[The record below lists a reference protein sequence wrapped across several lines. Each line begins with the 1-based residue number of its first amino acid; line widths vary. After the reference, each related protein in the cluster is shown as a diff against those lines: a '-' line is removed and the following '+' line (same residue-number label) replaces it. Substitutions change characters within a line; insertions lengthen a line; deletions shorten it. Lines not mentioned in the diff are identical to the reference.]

1 MKKMSKTSSPTK
13 KQKNNRLS
21 GPPALYSPPGGCSV
35 ENESVQGSPTDLQGL
50 VEFFE
55 LILNNVYSGIIVCDT
70 ECRIVFM
77 NQVYA
82 KLLNIDRQAAV
93 GRHIKEYFPASR
105 LSHVIASG
113 RSELGQK
120 CSLRTDTPLLLV
132 NRIPLRNRGTVVGVI
147 LQTIFRDYKAF
158 TDLVA
163 RLNLLEKEVKFYKK
177 GLNSVL
183 SARYTF
189 DAIIGESPAIKD
201 AKRLSIKYAQTD
213 APVLILGATGTGK
226 ELFAHAVHNA
236 SPRHDGPFVC
246 VNCAAIPKELLESE
260 LFGYESGAFTGA
272 SPRGKPGQ
280 IELAH
285 RGTLYLDEIGDLPFN
300 AQAKLL
306 RVLES
311 KTLDRVGSVKS
322 VDVDFRLVAATNK
335 NLKELISRNKFR
347 EDLYYRLNTM
357 TVFIPPLSKRIND
370 IPLLIEHLLNTL
382 ERPEMKV
389 TERAMKRLQR
399 YPWPGN
405 VRELKN
411 AVERAV
417 SLTESDT
424 IDSGQLPEEITRRE
438 PDAEKV
444 FDLSDSTLAEEVV
457 NFEKNV
463 IAKTLALNKGNMAKT
478 SRILGISRSTLYEK
492 CRQHGLLRK

>member
-1 MKKMSKTSSPTK
+1 MHRKTNSTQ
-13 KQKNNRLS
+13 KQNSCRPENLS
-21 GPPALYSPPGGCSV
+21 AQCSASEECPV
-35 ENESVQGSPTDLQGL
+35 ENEVAQGSPTDLQSH

-70 ECRIVFM
+70 DCRIIFM
-77 NQVYA
+77 NQIYA
-82 KLLNIDRQAAV
+82 RLLNINRHAAV

-132 NRIPLRNRGTVVGVI
+132 NRIPLRRRGSVVGVI

-177 GLNSVL
+177 GLNCVL

-189 DAIIGESPAIKD
+189 DAIIGESSAIKE
-201 AKRLSIKYAQTD
+201 AKRFSTKYAQTD

-236 SPRHDGPFVC
+236 SPRHKGPFVC
-246 VNCAAIPKELLESE
+246 VNCAAIPRDLLESE

-272 SPRGKPGQ
+272 SSRGKPGQ

-285 RGTLYLDEIGDLPFN
+285 QGTLYLDEIGDLPFN

-306 RVLES
+306 RVIES
-311 KTLDRVGSVKS
+311 KALDRVGGVKS
-322 VDVDFRLVAATNK
+322 VEVDFRLVAATNK
-335 NLKELISRNKFR
+335 NLKELMNRNKFR

-357 TVFIPPLSKRIND
+357 TVSIPPLSKRIDD
-370 IPLLIEHLLNTL
+370 IPPLVNHIMNALD
-382 ERPEMKV
+382 RPEMRV
-389 TERAMKRLQR
+389 TDRAMKLLQGYR
-399 YPWPGN
+399 WPGN

-411 AVERAV
+411 MIERAV
-417 SLTESDT
+417 SLTETDT
-424 IDSGQLPEEITRRE
+424 IDSGQLPEEITRQA
-438 PDAEKV
+438 PNTEKV
-444 FDLSDSTLAEEVV
+444 FAFPNSTLAEVMV
-457 NFEKNV
+457 KFEKSV
-463 IAKTLALNKGNMAKT
+463 IVQTLFQNKGNMAKT
-478 SRILGISRSTLYEK
+478 ARILGISRSTLYDK
-492 CRQHGLLRK
+492 SRLYGLLRT